1 MIDEKTYGF
10 NKWHI
15 NKMGIRAT
23 SEIHGLTAERICNG
37 RSHVAESARQDI
49 PHSKRTFGDVYNK
62 RESRFTSHKL
72 ASIII
77 FKLEEVA
84 RQSKMRIRKREAV
97 KEDLMPA
104 LADIVWVWQ
113 NDKDDELVPASH
125 QETIQQLDD
134 EAL

>member
-1 MIDEKTYGF
+1 MSQSLQGKTYLIA
-10 NKWHI
+10 K
-15 NKMGIRAT
+15 
-23 SEIHGLTAERICNG
+23 GL
-37 RSHVAESARQDI
+37 
-49 PHSKRTFGDVYNK
+49 FGDVYNK

-84 RQSKMRIRKREAV
+84 RQLKLRIRKREADTLEYQKLV